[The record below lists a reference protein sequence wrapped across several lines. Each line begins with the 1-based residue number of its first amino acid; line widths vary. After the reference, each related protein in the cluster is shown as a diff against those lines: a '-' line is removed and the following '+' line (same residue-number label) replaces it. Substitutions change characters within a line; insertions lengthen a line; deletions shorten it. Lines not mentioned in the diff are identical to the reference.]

1 MNKADLAELW
11 TISRPLLWGLLLL
24 GLAGK
29 VIESL

>member
-1 MNKADLAELW
+1 MNKADLTELW
-11 TISRPLLWGLLLL
+11 QLSRPLIWGLLLL